1 VISHERI
8 KMDFVVTNFY
18 ISVVICETDIVT
30 LKCRTSTKALYW
42 NLCQIVML
50 DSLSCSITSISFLTN
65 SVTVNKVKITTIH
78 LEDDDWTYAFF
89 YCFLNIIDRRFLT
102 QSITLYNGRR
112 SQTKLYDKRHDFIFP
127 VVNFHFIIS
136 NIPTAS
142 AYRVYIS

>member
-1 VISHERI
+1 
-8 KMDFVVTNFY
+8 MNFVVTNFY

-30 LKCRTSTKALYW
+30 LKCRTSTKALCW
-42 NLCQIVML
+42 NLCQIVIL
-50 DSLSCSITSISFLTN
+50 DSLSCSITSISFLIK

-89 YCFLNIIDRRFLT
+89 YCFLNIIDRRFLI
-102 QSITLYNGRR
+102 QSIKLYTGRR
-112 SQTKLYDKRHDFIFP
+112 SQTKLYDKRDDFIFP

-136 NIPTAS
+136 NITTAS